1 VKRLQRSALV
11 AMLADEL
18 KAHGSWS
25 GETHLQKAAFLL
37 QEALGVPLGYDFT
50 LYKHG
55 PFSFEL
61 RDDVHAL
68 RADGLLT
75 LEPRPQPYG
84 PTIVTTPRTE
94 LLEKR
99 FPETRDRYASKVA
112 KVAELVGPKGVIS
125 LERVATAFLLMRRH
139 PDFEDAEVALELRR
153 VKPHISEE
161 GAAEAI
167 AIARKKILPILEPE
181 EEATAN

>member
-1 VKRLQRSALV
+1 MKRLQRSALLT
-11 AMLADEL
+11 MLADEL
-18 KAHGSWS
+18 KARGSWS

-55 PFSFEL
+55 PFSFDL
-61 RDDVHAL
+61 RDDIHAL
-68 RADGLLT
+68 RADGILG

-94 LLEKR
+94 LLAKR
-99 FPETRDRYASKVA
+99 FPKTRNRYASKVT
-112 KVAELVGPKGVIS
+112 KVADLVGDKGVVS

-139 PDFEDAEVALELRR
+139 PDLEDDEIALELRR
-153 VKPHISEE
+153 VKPHINDQ
-161 GAAEAI
+161 GAAEAVS
-167 AIARKKILPILEPE
+167 IAREKILPLLVLR
-181 EEATAN
+181 EEAGAN

>member
-1 VKRLQRSALV
+1 MKPLQRSALLT
-11 AMLADEL
+11 MLADEL
-18 KAHGSWS
+18 KARGSWS

-37 QEALGVPLGYDFT
+37 EEALGVPLGYEFT

-61 RDDVHAL
+61 RDDLRSL
-68 RADGLLT
+68 RADGLLE

-84 PTIVTTPRTE
+84 PTIVTTPRTV

-99 FPETRDRYASKVA
+99 FPKTRAHYAPQVNRVA
-112 KVAELVGPKGVIS
+112 GVVGDKGVVS

-139 PDFEDAEVALELRR
+139 PDFRDEQIALELRR
-153 VKPHISEE
+153 IKPHITEE
-161 GAAEAI
+161 GAAEAV
-167 AIARKKILPILEPE
+167 AIARAKIYPLLDHG
-181 EEATAN
+181 EASSAV